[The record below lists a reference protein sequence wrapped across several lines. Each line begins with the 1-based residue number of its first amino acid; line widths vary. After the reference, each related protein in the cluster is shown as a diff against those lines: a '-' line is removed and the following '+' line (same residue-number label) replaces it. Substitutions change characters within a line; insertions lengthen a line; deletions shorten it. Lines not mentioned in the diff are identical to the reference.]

1 MLQFENI
8 ETRALI
14 DILAE
19 YTEKF
24 AQLFR
29 FHKRINP
36 SKEYL
41 SCKYTIEA
49 ILNALNKRRGVV
61 KKEKEEYLT
70 RYEEVCLSGL

>member
-8 ETRALI
+8 ETRVLI
-14 DILAE
+14 GILAE

-36 SKEYL
+36 SREYL
-41 SCKYTIEA
+41 RCKYTIEA
-49 ILNALNKRRGVV
+49 IINALSKRDEPA
-61 KKEKEEYLT
+61 KEVHLAK
-70 RYEEVCLSGL
+70 YEEVCLSGL

>member
-8 ETRALI
+8 ETRVLI

-29 FHKRINP
+29 FHKRIDP
-36 SKEYL
+36 SREYL
-41 SCKYTIEA
+41 RCKYTIEA
-49 ILNALNKRRGVV
+49 IINALNKRDEPA
-61 KKEKEEYLT
+61 KEIHIA

>member
-8 ETRALI
+8 ETRLLI
-14 DILAE
+14 EILTG

-29 FHKRINP
+29 LHKRTHP

-41 SCKYTIEA
+41 RCKYTIEA
-49 ILNALNKRRGVV
+49 IINALSKRDEPA
-61 KKEKEEYLT
+61 KEIHITK
-70 RYEEVCLSGL
+70 YEEVCLSGL

>member
-1 MLQFENI
+1 MRQFENI
-8 ETRALI
+8 ETGVLI
-14 DILAE
+14 KILAE

-29 FHKRINP
+29 LHKRINP

-41 SCKYTIEA
+41 RCKYTIEA
-49 ILNALNKRRGVV
+49 IINALSKRDEPA
-61 KKEKEEYLT
+61 KEIHIT